1 MVFKVPSNL
10 NHEFHDSTIEPE
22 STTQDKGRCPS
33 STNPAFFFREKKQK
47 EKKNQRDKPHL
58 NLSALS
64 LAQVTPEKLMLKQES
79 G

>member
-33 STNPAFFFREKKQK
+33 STNPAFFLGKKNK
-47 EKKNQRDKPHL
+47 NKKNQRDKPHL

>member
-1 MVFKVPSNL
+1 MILRLSRKAQPRTRAGVQAAQIL
-10 NHEFHDSTIEPE
+10 L
-22 STTQDKGRCPS
+22 
-33 STNPAFFFREKKQK
+33 FFLGKKNK
-47 EKKNQRDKPHL
+47 NKKNQRDKPHL